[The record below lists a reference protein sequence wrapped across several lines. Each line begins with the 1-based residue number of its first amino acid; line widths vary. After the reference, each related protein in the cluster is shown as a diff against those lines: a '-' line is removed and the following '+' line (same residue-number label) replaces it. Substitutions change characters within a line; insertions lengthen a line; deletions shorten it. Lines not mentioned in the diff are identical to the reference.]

1 MQFVQGRAPNY
12 TLPYSPHQLV
22 CYIYQTALA
31 NLVDEPSEV
40 MECDQ
45 QTITTPD
52 QTTLKAILVCGLAAP
67 HLPSFANM
75 DIYAS

>member
-1 MQFVQGRAPNY
+1 V
-12 TLPYSPHQLV
+12 
-22 CYIYQTALA
+22 
-31 NLVDEPSEV
+31 NLVDDPSEV

-52 QTTLKAILVCGLAAP
+52 QTTLKATLVCGLAAP

>member
-22 CYIYQTALA
+22 CYIYQTTLV
-31 NLVDEPSEV
+31 NLVDDPSEV
-40 MECDQ
+40 SNVISKQ
-45 QTITTPD
+45 SQPLIKRPSKRP
-52 QTTLKAILVCGLAAP
+52 LFVGLAAP
-67 HLPSFANM
+67 HLPIFANM